1 MATINNTHQR
11 ITGMFSGMDTETMV
25 KNMLSTQQLKVD
37 NAYRSK
43 TKSQWKLDA
52 YKEINNSVTSFRNK
66 YFSVL
71 GTDSLM
77 RSSTYNAFK
86 VSSSNSDYVSI
97 TAGSNAT
104 AANFDIKAATMA
116 TSAKYI
122 ASGNVRDNSGVQNI
136 TAVVES
142 RRLQEPPITADTPI
156 SNIADIMG
164 LEEGA
169 NLNFTINGEAFS
181 FEPTATVE
189 EVMQAVNKS
198 EAANV
203 TMSLDTVNRSFK
215 LTGKAGTA
223 PTLGGALAGATSADA
238 TATFKMTGTPI
249 TGSTKISDIAST
261 LGLEDGENLSFSIN
275 GETFTFEQTATL
287 DDVASAVNSATDQ
300 AGGAN
305 TAGASMTIA
314 DGRIKIESTSTGT
327 EAKLALTN
335 ITGSV
340 FSSATGINQGTV
352 SSAIQ
357 REDSI
362 ATVLAKRGVSVDDMI
377 SSGRIDG
384 ENNLNVNINGKDF
397 KFNIYDT
404 TLSSMM
410 SEINTDETANAH
422 FNFSELT
429 DKFELS
435 SNLTGADAT
444 LSATG
449 LEEIFGQT
457 QGSMTGATGTNAS
470 ITVDDGN
477 GAYTLS
483 QSSNTFTRDGLTF
496 TINQSFDSTAAG
508 STQSAVKVGVTRDY
522 SPTIDKVKV
531 FITEYNSL
539 VEKFNKY
546 YTEEADRDYQ
556 PLTEEE
562 KDAVTD
568 DKAKELTE
576 KAKSGILRNDAAIGT
591 MLTNI
596 RSAVF
601 STLGDSG
608 LTANDLG
615 ISTVPWNNST
625 WKTDQG
631 KLQLDETKLQT
642 ALEKNPGAVQEA
654 FAGSAKTDAAGNVT
668 NAGGIFTRMNA
679 SMSDFNT
686 KMRTSKLS
694 EASKAVDDFQDKMDD
709 LTTKLYEDEEK
720 YWKKFSDMETMM
732 SKLTSQTNAL
742 YSSLGLSS

>member
-43 TKSQWKLDA
+43 TKSQWQLDA
-52 YKEINNSVTSFRNK
+52 YKELNNSVTSFRNK

-97 TAGSNAT
+97 SASSSAT
-104 AANFDIKAATMA
+104 AANFEIKAATMA
-116 TSAKYI
+116 TSAKYV
-122 ASGNVRDNSGVQNI
+122 ASGNVRDNAGVQDI
-136 TAVVES
+136 MAVVES

-164 LEEGA
+164 LTDGA
-169 NLNFTINGEAFS
+169 NLEFTVNGEAFS
-181 FEPTATVE
+181 FEQTATVKD
-189 EVMQAVNKS
+189 VMEAVNKS
-198 EAANV
+198 TAANV
-203 TMSLDTVNRSFK
+203 TMTLDTTNRSFK
-215 LTGKAGTA
+215 ITGKNGSA
-223 PTLGGALAGATSADA
+223 PTLGGALASASSADA
-238 TATFKMTGTPI
+238 TATYKMAGTSI
-249 TGSTKISDIAST
+249 TGATAISDIAST
-261 LGLEDGENLSFSIN
+261 LGLKDGESLSFSIN
-275 GETFTFEQTATL
+275 GETFNFAQTATL
-287 DDVASAVNSATDQ
+287 SDVASAVNSATDQ

-305 TAGASMTIA
+305 TAGARMTIA
-314 DGRIKIESTSTGT
+314 DGRIQIASTATGS
-327 EAKLALTN
+327 EAKLTLTN
-335 ITGSV
+335 ITGSL
-340 FSSATGINQGTV
+340 FSNATGINQGVT

-357 REDSI
+357 RQDSI
-362 ATVLAKRGVSVDDMI
+362 ATVLAKRGVSVDDMLA
-377 SSGRIDG
+377 SGRIDS

-404 TLSSMM
+404 TLSGMM
-410 SEINTDETANAH
+410 SEINTDEAANAH

-435 SNLTGADAT
+435 SNATGTDAT

-449 LEEIFGQT
+449 LEEIFGVAS
-457 QGSMTGATGTNAS
+457 GSMTGARGTNAS

-477 GAYTLS
+477 GAYTVS

-522 SPTIDKVKV
+522 TPTIDKVKA
-531 FITEYNSL
+531 FITEYNSI

-562 KDAVTD
+562 EDAVTE

-576 KAKSGILRNDAAIGT
+576 KAKSGILRNDASIGS

-608 LTANDLG
+608 LTASDLG
-615 ISTVPWNNST
+615 ISTVAWNNST

-631 KLQLDETKLQT
+631 KLQLDETKLQA

-654 FAGSAKTDAAGNVT
+654 FAGSAKTDSAGKVT
-668 NAGGIFTRMNA
+668 NAGGIFTRMNSA
-679 SMSDFNT
+679 MSDFNT

-742 YSSLGLSS
+742 YSALGLSS